1 MIDFPDGLPL
11 TAEPMFMPR
20 DVEQRSLTGPTD
32 VFPRLGGRFA
42 IQVSA
47 GPFYA
52 EDARSLLALVMA
64 AKYGGEGLRMR
75 YPLQWSQ
82 DGGGATRINGAIAGP
97 TRTLPIKNGTP
108 GFVIRQGWFISV
120 QDANGDH
127 FFHSVA
133 AGTRIASDGT
143 ASVTVTPELK
153 APFPDNTIVN
163 IAVPRIQGLVTD
175 AQIAWPISGDKVAP
189 VLFTLEEKR

>member
-1 MIDFPDGLPL
+1 MIEFPDGLPL

-20 DVEQRSLTGPTD
+20 DVEQRSLSGPTD

-42 IQVSA
+42 ISVTA

-52 EDARSLLALVMA
+52 EEARSLLALVMA

-82 DGGGATRINGAIAGP
+82 SGGGATLVDGAITSA
-97 TRTLPIKNGTP
+97 TRTLPIKSGTP
-108 GFVIRQGWFISV
+108 GFVIRAGWFLSV
-120 QDANGDH
+120 VDNGRH

-133 AGTRIASDGT
+133 ANAVVAGNGT

-153 APFPDNTIVN
+153 RPFANNSVVN
-163 IAVPRIQGLVTD
+163 IAAPHIEGLVTD
-175 AQIAWPISGDKVAP
+175 AQIAWPIGGDKVAP
-189 VLFTLEEKR
+189 VVFTLEERE